1 MLLDRVL
8 LTGLMILVPMVAE
21 AARFAIVKP
30 SGVVQT
36 VVEADTAA
44 SVIAPPDHQVV
55 PVPDGAPASSG
66 ATYSSGVF
74 TAKQPLTS
82 EIIERRLDAAID
94 QNLSFLAL
102 NPPTQAQ
109 ALAQINA
116 LTRQVNGLLRLQRNR
131 LDAVE

>member
-1 MLLDRVL
+1 MKWV
-8 LTGLMILVPMVAE
+8 VALIVAMAVSPAF

-36 VVEADTAA
+36 VVEADSAA

-66 ATYSSGVF
+66 ATYSGGVF

-94 QNLSFLAL
+94 ANLAYLAQ
-102 NPPTQAQ
+102 NPPTTAQ
-109 ALAQINA
+109 SLAQVQA
-116 LTRQVNGLLRLQRNR
+116 LTRQVTAILRLMRNR
-131 LDAVE
+131 LDSAD

>member
-1 MLLDRVL
+1 MFGRFVL
-8 LTGLMILVPMVAE
+8 ILALVWATEAE

-30 SGVVQT
+30 TGVVLS
-36 VVEADTAA
+36 VVEALSA
-44 SVIAPPDHQVV
+44 SDVTPPAGGLVVEVPADSPVASDYTYDGTNFFAPAV
-55 PVPDGAPASSG
+55 PVSA
-66 ATYSSGVF
+66 VI
-74 TAKQPLTS
+74 Q
-82 EIIERRLDAAID
+82 RRLDAAID
-94 QNLSFLAL
+94 QNVAYLAL

>member
-1 MLLDRVL
+1 MKWVVALIVA
-8 LTGLMILVPMVAE
+8 MVASPAF

-36 VVEADTAA
+36 VVEADSAA

-66 ATYSSGVF
+66 ATYSGGVF

-94 QNLSFLAL
+94 ANASYLAL

-116 LTRQVNGLLRLQRNR
+116 LTRQVSGLLRLQRNR

>member
-1 MLLDRVL
+1 MKWF
-8 LTGLMILVPMVAE
+8 VALIVAAAVSPAF

-36 VVEADTAA
+36 VVEANDAA
-44 SVIAPPDHQVV
+44 AVIAPPDHRVV

-66 ATYSSGVF
+66 ATYSGGVF
-74 TAKQPLTS
+74 TARQPLTS

-94 QNLSFLAL
+94 ANASYLAL

-109 ALAQINA
+109 ALAQVGA
-116 LTRQVNGLLRLQRNR
+116 LTRQVNGMLRLLRNR
-131 LDAVE
+131 LDSAD